1 VVLLG
6 TGRIGVVSSVLAF
19 GGTASVAAAF
29 GLLQSRVRPRP
40 GQVRSWVVTH
50 RSLGARYAAEN
61 VSVSAGFQIR
71 AFALGA
77 TTGLVAVG
85 DVRAAEL
92 LMGPFLVI
100 LMGISIVAVPEAS
113 LALRSA
119 PQRLARF
126 CLRLGLGL
134 AIGAAVWGA
143 MVFVLLPTG
152 LGAALVGSIWVAA
165 RALLPP
171 VVIAVAVS
179 CMSTA
184 ASAGL
189 RAMGAARR
197 SLAAGLVA
205 SGLYVAGGVGGAVLA
220 GAPGTCWGVA
230 IAASIAGVAWWA
242 QLWRTVGDF
251 LASVHA
257 PENLRGTL
265 TASPLEPSRILP
277 AQDPS

>member
-1 VVLLG
+1 VALLE
-6 TGRIGVVSSVLAF
+6 TDSLGVVTSVLAF
-19 GGTASVAAAF
+19 GGTATVAAAF

-50 RSLGARYAAEN
+50 RTLGARYAAEN
-61 VSVSAGFQIR
+61 VSVSMAFQIR

-77 TTGLVAVG
+77 MAGLVAVG

-92 LMGPFLVI
+92 LMGPFLVV

-113 LALRSA
+113 RLLKTA
-119 PQRLARF
+119 PEHLVRF

-134 AIGAAVWGA
+134 AIGAATWG
-143 MVFVLLPTG
+143 VVVYVLLPHG
-152 LGAALVGSIWVAA
+152 LGEALLHSIWVAA

-171 VVIAVAVS
+171 VAIAVSLS
-179 CMSTA
+179 CLSTA

-197 SLAAGLVA
+197 SLSAQLVA
-205 SGLYVAGGVGGAVLA
+205 SGLYVAGGVGGAFLA

-230 IAASIAGVAWWA
+230 VAASISGAVWWA
-242 QLWRTVGDF
+242 QLRRTVREL
-251 LASVHA
+251 LA
-257 PENLRGTL
+257 
-265 TASPLEPSRILP
+265 ASRESSRIVP
-277 AQDPS
+277 ARDPS